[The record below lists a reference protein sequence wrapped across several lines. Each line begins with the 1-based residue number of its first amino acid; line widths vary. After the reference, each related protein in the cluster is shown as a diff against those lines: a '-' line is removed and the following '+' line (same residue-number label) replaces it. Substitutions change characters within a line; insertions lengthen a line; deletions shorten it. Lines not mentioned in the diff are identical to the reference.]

1 MSSYE
6 QDKINLK
13 EAMTTA
19 LSKRIRVWNIPGL
32 HVKVDNLPEKAT
44 VQKTFVMMTSNGN
57 WLAGISCTIEGETG
71 ECIVIVLNC
80 SSLQEL
86 LDKIPELFEV
96 DGSLDDL
103 G

>member
-6 QDKINLK
+6 HDNLKLK
-13 EAMTTA
+13 EAMTMD
-19 LSKRIRVWNIPGL
+19 LSQRIRVWNIPGL

-57 WLAGISCTIEGETG
+57 WQVGLEYTVEGETG
-71 ECIVIVLNC
+71 KYIGLVLKC

-86 LDKIPELFEV
+86 LDKMPELFEV
-96 DGSLDDL
+96 AGDL
-103 G
+103 YAL